1 MTTMVRVF
9 LCLLCAIFSKTK
21 QEVLFRVSLLLCGRQ
36 KMPLD
41 QQDLSDLNLSE
52 SLINRLLAVYGPN
65 APEPPLVMKD
75 YGYVGQYHAID
86 EFYAMKL
93 LVVQGKRPTVR
104 GVLGII
110 GGTTTTVSANIKTL
124 KKELPAEEF
133 AFEPVADGESDATNA
148 LKRELIKKERALMDI
163 ELSEQEEFYTD
174 LITSLEKSQSK
185 ALSALQSQLDK
196 AYGENAK
203 IDQILKD
210 KTRDHAELSQRL
222 LKEAVNKV
230 ELRNAQLLVED
241 YKGEIHTLK
250 HMVQATNSAY
260 QSEREASAKTI
271 QDLRDERDYA
281 DSRAQQEK
289 AKLENASA
297 AIIRYH
303 AERDEHLNLIHE
315 LKHQISQT
323 ELVVKHEHS
332 VSELIETIGDNL
344 QPLAKL
350 DALIK
355 ALAGANKKE
364 AVDVK
369 TIVTA
374 ITDLSTNVLNMTQK
388 VSKSNDK

>member
-1 MTTMVRVF
+1 
-9 LCLLCAIFSKTK
+9 
-21 QEVLFRVSLLLCGRQ
+21 
-36 KMPLD
+36 MPLD

-75 YGYVGQYHAID
+75 YGYVGQYHAIA

-133 AFEPVADGESDATNA
+133 VFEPVADGESDATNA

-289 AKLENASA
+289 AKLENANA

-332 VSELIETIGDNL
+332 VSELIETIGDHL